1 MVHFLNPFFI
11 TLELFK
17 HVFYRTRIKSRKGQI
32 TRKVIKVKEI
42 TFKAFAIT
50 HEIDLNKIA
59 IHCGIP
65 KKFTW
70 EQPLI
75 LRGDILESI
84 LHQNVD
90 DSQMVLVFSFGS
102 IVFINHS
109 HVDEITVLLHYIH
122 FFEPDFEIEQADR
135 YTDDYCLHITETEN
149 LELTDEYVVVPE
161 YEDFYPELISTV
173 IAKSVALE
181 KTEEQLGKI
190 HDKLE
195 TMIDRLEKGRLRIGN
210 KELARTTAKIVRH
223 EYNTLAYIMIL
234 DKPDITWTSSTASE
248 FYDKMVEFF
257 ELNDRYKILKSKTD
271 ILYNIMDGFSTISHS
286 IRGLF
291 VEWIIVTLI
300 VVEIGLTILE
310 IGGWL

>member
-1 MVHFLNPFFI
+1 M
-11 TLELFK
+11 EA
-17 HVFYRTRIKSRKGQI
+17 
-32 TRKVIKVKEI
+32 I
-42 TFKAFAIT
+42 TFKAFAVT
-50 HEIDLNKIA
+50 NEIDLNKIA

-70 EQPLI
+70 EEPLN
-75 LRGDILESI
+75 LKGNILESI
-84 LHQNVD
+84 LRKDVD

-102 IVFINHS
+102 IVFINNLGM
-109 HVDEITVLLHYIH
+109 DEIIAFLKFIQT
-122 FFEPDFEIEQADR
+122 FEPELDIENAYR
-135 YTDDYCLHITETEN
+135 YTDDYSLHVKATES

-161 YEDFYPELISTV
+161 NEIHYPELISTV
-173 IAKSVALE
+173 LAKSVALE

-195 TMIDRLEKGRLRIGN
+195 TMIDRLEKGKLRIGN

-234 DKPDITWTSSTASE
+234 DKPDITWTSSTAGD
-248 FYDKMVEFF
+248 FYDRMMEFF
-257 ELNDRYKILKSKTD
+257 ELNDRYKILKSKTE

-291 VEWIIVTLI
+291 VEWIIVLLI
-300 VVEIGLTILE
+300 VFEIILSLLE
-310 IGGWL
+310 FAGWIP

>member
-1 MVHFLNPFFI
+1 MNP
-11 TLELFK
+11 L
-17 HVFYRTRIKSRKGQI
+17 
-32 TRKVIKVKEI
+32 

-50 HEIDLNKIA
+50 NEIDLNKIA
-59 IHCGIP
+59 NNCGIP

-70 EQPLI
+70 EEPLI
-75 LRGDILESI
+75 LKGKILGSI
-84 LHQNVD
+84 LHKDVD
-90 DSQMVLVFSFGS
+90 EWQSVLVFSFGS
-102 IVFINHS
+102 IVFINHTNEEDIES
-109 HVDEITVLLHYIH
+109 LFKYIQT
-122 FFEPDFEIEQADR
+122 FEPDLDR
-135 YTDDYCLHITETEN
+135 KNAGKYTDDYSLHIKETEN
-149 LELTDEYVVVPE
+149 IELTDEYVVIPE

-195 TMIDRLEKGRLRIGN
+195 TMIDRLEKGKLRVGN

-234 DKPDITWTSSTASE
+234 DKPDITWTSSSASD
-248 FYDKMVEFF
+248 FYDQMVEFF
-257 ELNDRYKILKSKTD
+257 ELNDRYKILKSKTE

-291 VEWIIVTLI
+291 VEWTIVILILFDIILTLLKI
-300 VVEIGLTILE
+300 IGI
-310 IGGWL
+310 IP

>member
-1 MVHFLNPFFI
+1 M
-11 TLELFK
+11 
-17 HVFYRTRIKSRKGQI
+17 
-32 TRKVIKVKEI
+32 KEI

-75 LRGDILESI
+75 LKGEILESI
-84 LHQNVD
+84 LYKEVD
-90 DSQMVLVFSFGS
+90 ESQMVLVFSFGS
-102 IVFINHS
+102 IVFINHT
-109 HVDEITVLLHYIH
+109 HVDEIKSLLHYIH
-122 FFEPDFEIEQADR
+122 SFEPDFEIEQADR
-135 YTDDYCLHITETEN
+135 YTDDYCLHISETEN
-149 LELTDEYVVVPE
+149 IELTDEYVVVPE

-195 TMIDRLEKGRLRIGN
+195 TMIDRLEKGKLRIGN

-248 FYDKMVEFF
+248 FYDRMVEFF

-300 VVEIGLTILE
+300 VVEIALTILE

>member
-1 MVHFLNPFFI
+1 MNA
-11 TLELFK
+11 
-17 HVFYRTRIKSRKGQI
+17 
-32 TRKVIKVKEI
+32 I
-42 TFKAFAIT
+42 TFKAFALT
-50 HEIDLNKIA
+50 NEIDLNKIA
-59 IHCGIP
+59 LHCGIP

-75 LRGDILESI
+75 LKGSILEKLLSK
-84 LHQNVD
+84 QMEE
-90 DSQMVLVFSFGS
+90 SQGILVFSFGS
-102 IVFINHS
+102 VVFINVS
-109 HVDEITVLLHYIH
+109 DTDEMNKFIKFLQN
-122 FFEPDFEIEQADR
+122 FEPDIDLKNRDQ
-135 YTDDYCLHITETEN
+135 YTDDYSLHISESDHM
-149 LELTDEYVVVPE
+149 ELTDEYVVVPD

-173 IAKSVALE
+173 LAKSVALE

-195 TMIDRLEKGRLRIGN
+195 TMIDRLEKGKLRIGN

-248 FYDKMVEFF
+248 FYDRMTEFF
-257 ELNDRYKILKSKTD
+257 ELSDRYKILKSKTE

-291 VEWIIVTLI
+291 VEWIIVILI
-300 VVEIGLTILE
+300 LFEIVLTFL
-310 IGGWL
+310 

>member
-1 MVHFLNPFFI
+1 
-11 TLELFK
+11 
-17 HVFYRTRIKSRKGQI
+17 
-32 TRKVIKVKEI
+32 VKEI

-75 LRGDILESI
+75 LKGEILESI
-84 LHQNVD
+84 LNQEVD
-90 DSQMVLVFSFGS
+90 ESQMVLVFSFGS
-102 IVFINHS
+102 IVFINHTL
-109 HVDEITVLLHYIH
+109 VDEIICLLHYIH
-122 FFEPDFEIEQADR
+122 SFEPDFEIEQADR
-135 YTDDYCLHITETEN
+135 YTDDYCLHISEKESI
-149 LELTDEYVVVPE
+149 ELTDEYVVVPE

-195 TMIDRLEKGRLRIGN
+195 TMIDRLEKGKLRIGN

-248 FYDKMVEFF
+248 FYDRMVEFF

-300 VVEIGLTILE
+300 VVEIALTIFQ